1 MKRCKGKVV
10 IITGGGRGIGR
21 GISNAFAEEG
31 ANLVITG
38 RTLATLEKAKQ
49 EIEQEYGVQVLAVSA
64 DGGNEEAV
72 AQVIAKTAEAFGRI
86 DAVINNAQTIISQT
100 PLEEHTEESFM
111 INFRT
116 GPLAA
121 FFYMKH
127 ALPYL
132 KESKG
137 SIVNFGS
144 GGGQNGLV
152 DFAAYN
158 TSKEAMR
165 GLSRTAA
172 NEWGK
177 YGINVNVV
185 CPIVETPGMK
195 EWEKKYP
202 EIYQSQV
209 IEKTPMRRVGDAQK
223 DIGRICVFLTLE
235 DAKYLTGQT
244 INADGGNILRP

>member
-1 MKRCKGKVV
+1 MKRCEGKVV
-10 IITGGGRGIGR
+10 MITGGGRGIGR
-21 GISNAFAEEG
+21 GISNAFAAEG
-31 ANLVITG
+31 AKLVITG
-38 RTLATLEKAKQ
+38 RTKSTLDIARKELEDQ
-49 EIEQEYGVQVLAVSA
+49 YGVEVLALTA
-64 DGGNEEAV
+64 DGSDQEAV
-72 AQVIAKTAEAFGRI
+72 RNVVKTTVETFGKI
-86 DAVINNAQTIISQT
+86 DAVINNAQTILAQT
-100 PLEEHTEESFM
+100 PLEDLTTDDFLT
-111 INFRT
+111 NFKT

-121 FFYMKH
+121 FYYML
-127 ALPYL
+127 AAFPYL

-144 GGGQNGLV
+144 GGGQNGLI

-195 EWEKKYP
+195 EWEKNYP

-209 IEKTPMRRVGDAQK
+209 IEKTPMRRVGDAEK
-223 DIGRICVFLTLE
+223 DVGRVCLFLTTE

-244 INADGGNILRP
+244 INVDGGNFMYP